1 MFMDNYGKELIKFDT
16 VSSVSVTDVLVPGTY
31 HAHWHN
37 AAEFTVALK
46 DGCIY
51 KINDVEYRLS
61 AGDVLLAWPQQIH
74 ETLMVPSDGAMF
86 TQFSSVLIDNNLD
99 LVSLSRFLY
108 DCKYISVK
116 EHPALAHYIT
126 EKINEI
132 KKIHSSSD
140 LLAETKCKLCI
151 YDILLRIAEFVMS
164 ELHDNDNS
172 QAEIISGSGW
182 NYIHAAC
189 SYIIENASDD
199 ISQKDVSDHVGLSTF
214 YFSKLFKQYMNMSF
228 PAYLS
233 NIRVQSAAK
242 LLMDEN
248 ISITDCAFLAGFQ
261 STTAFNKAFHEIT
274 GYSPRDYRKLYR

>member
-1 MFMDNYGKELIKFDT
+1 MDNNRKELIKFDT
-16 VSSVSVTDVLVPGTY
+16 VSSVNVTDILVPGTY

-51 KINDVEYRLS
+51 KLNGIKYELE
-61 AGDVLLAWPQQIH
+61 AGDILLAWPQQIH
-74 ETLMVPSDGAMF
+74 ETLYVPSEGAMF
-86 TQFSSVLIDNNLD
+86 TQFSSVIIENNLD

-108 DCKYISVK
+108 DYKYISVRENPK
-116 EHPALAHYIT
+116 LAGYVFD
-126 EKINEI
+126 KINEI
-132 KKIHSSSD
+132 KKIHSSND
-140 LLAETKCKLCI
+140 HLAETKCKLRI
-151 YDILLRIAEFVMS
+151 YDILVAISEHVMS
-164 ELHDNDNS
+164 GIHDAS
-172 QAEIISGSGW
+172 QLESNTDSGW
-182 NYIHAAC
+182 NYIHEAC
-189 SYIIENASDD
+189 SYIIEKSSDN
-199 ISQKDVSDHVGLSTF
+199 ISQVDVAGHVGLSTF

-242 LLMDEN
+242 LLMDKS